1 MPTLYVRAQGDRR
14 PQETARQIKFYVPSW
29 VDPYFYIQGSVPE
42 KMVMAE
48 FVRREIYFQHTP
60 QSNELGG
67 LVDPTWEADFWL
79 PQYKIWIEVNG
90 FYFHT
95 LKGVPERDAYRYAVL
110 ESAGVRVIVWWDYDI
125 LDHLQDLFNAVPEFY
140 RVVPNEQKGP
150 KTKGLPFLEG
160 GDGVDHLAGLRKAL
174 SNRAGPQNL
183 SDMRR
188 RYNSQRKPKIKHYG

>member
-1 MPTLYVRAQGDRR
+1 MPTTYVRAQGDRR
-14 PQETARQIKFYVPSW
+14 PQKSLRSIRFYVPAW
-29 VDPYFYIQGSVPE
+29 VDPYYYLQGSVPE

-48 FVRREIYFQHTP
+48 FVRRGIYFQHTP

-67 LVDPTWEADFWL
+67 LVDPPREADFWV
-79 PQYKIWIEVNG
+79 PPYKIWIEVNG

-110 ESAGVRVIVWWDYDI
+110 EQAGIRVIVWWDYDI
-125 LDHLQDLFNAVPEFY
+125 LDHLKDLMDSVPEFY
-140 RVVPNEQKGP
+140 HIDTAKQRGK
-150 KTKGLPFLEG
+150 KTEGLPFFEG

-174 SNRAGPQNL
+174 SNRAGPQYI

-188 RYNSQRKPKIKHYG
+188 SYDVKRKAKIKHYA